1 MTSKDALE
9 LLNMFTEATQIARKQ
24 NKFECKWE
32 LDETTL
38 ANLLKKAF
46 PKIKDAN
53 KMAKRILENN

>member
-1 MTSKDALE
+1 
-9 LLNMFTEATQIARKQ
+9 MFTEATQIARKQ

-32 LDETTL
+32 VDETTL